1 MKTYI
6 KPFCKYKTMSS
17 EAAMLAASNGT
28 GDMVSGGTLAKPT
41 NFSETEND
49 NYNTIT
55 NKSVWDD
62 EK

>member
-1 MKTYI
+1 
-6 KPFCKYKTMSS
+6 MSS